1 MSEIDR
7 TRQWIML
14 LGGVL
19 FVLYWGSRALSWLSS
34 GYPSFEMKGVTYT
47 GWLAGFCITAF
58 GLTGLFMLVSGARNL
73 RPWR

>member
-14 LGGVL
+14 LGGLV
-19 FVLYWGSRALSWLSS
+19 FVLYWGSRALAWLSS
-34 GYPSFEMKGVTYT
+34 GFPSFEMRGVNYT
-47 GWLAGFCITAF
+47 GSAAGFCITVF
-58 GLTGLFMLVSGARNL
+58 GLAGLFMLVSGARNL